1 MKRHALQRRK
11 SARRRKIMF
20 YLNERKHVELRSS
33 PTERKMSCKNKAFP
47 TEMEQK
53 EILWK
58 KSMTMKTEANPVKE
72 KKLSKKK
79 GNKLAIKK
87 LGQQKKKKSYLQESK
102 ANRVA

>member
-1 MKRHALQRRK
+1 
-11 SARRRKIMF
+11 
-20 YLNERKHVELRSS
+20 VELRSS

-87 LGQQKKKKSYLQESK
+87 LGQQKRKKSYSQESK